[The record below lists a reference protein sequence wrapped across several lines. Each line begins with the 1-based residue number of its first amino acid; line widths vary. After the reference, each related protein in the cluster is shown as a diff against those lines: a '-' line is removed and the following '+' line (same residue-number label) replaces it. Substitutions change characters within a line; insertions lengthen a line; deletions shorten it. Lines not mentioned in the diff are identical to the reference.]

1 MIPTLA
7 LPTLPLGLVTD
18 LVPWAQDSQMSW
30 PGQPQ
35 ALSPSLP
42 ESELE
47 ARANLV
53 LQSAT
58 LPIAEREPTCSPRGR
73 AQTEARR
80 TRGGGSRSD
89 RVPVSSLALVTTQES
104 F

>member
-1 MIPTLA
+1 MQRVGT
-7 LPTLPLGLVTD
+7 
-18 LVPWAQDSQMSW
+18 
-30 PGQPQ
+30 GQPNELARPTTGPQ
-35 ALSPSLP
+35 PFTSRVT
-42 ESELE
+42 ELE
-47 ARANLV
+47 AHANLV
-53 LQSAT
+53 LQSTT